1 MEARG
6 LPSWRGARD
15 DLVAQRD
22 NPEWDV
28 WVLDDEATGVIGVIG
43 QTVVQRQGPSWGGRT
58 RSVRSRLFSRGRSRI
73 LAVRDVLEAGDR
85 GLETVGGDQ
94 PGLDQRRLLV

>member
-28 WVLDDEATGVIGVIG
+28 WVLDDEATGVIG
-43 QTVVQRQGPSWGGRT
+43 QTVVQRQGRRGVDGR
-58 RSVRSRLFSRGRSRI
+58 G
-73 LAVRDVLEAGDR
+73 ACGAGS
-85 GLETVGGDQ
+85 LVGVGH
-94 PGLDQRRLLV
+94 GSSL